1 VNNKIAKNYT
11 VTLKYANPNKTSKV
25 KLVTTSGEELG
36 TMSLPT
42 TGSYTKWQTA
52 IAKNIKLKKGENKI
66 RIIFEDGGVNLE
78 YFEIK

>member
-1 VNNKIAKNYT
+1 
-11 VTLKYANPNKTSKV
+11 L
-25 KLVTTSGEELG
+25 
-36 TMSLPT
+36 SLPT